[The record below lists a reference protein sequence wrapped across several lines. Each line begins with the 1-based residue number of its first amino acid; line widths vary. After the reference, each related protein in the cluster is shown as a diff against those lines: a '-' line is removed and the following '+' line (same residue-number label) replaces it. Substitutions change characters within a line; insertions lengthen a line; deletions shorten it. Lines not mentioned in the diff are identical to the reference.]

1 MNMHVKSDAPTLQ
14 MRLHQVLRKLRS
26 WGWPT
31 LTGMALAAAGIVLVL
46 TSHHLRSEHRIL
58 QQRNIAVER
67 MAPKLPLSNVRP
79 IPAIL
84 PGAVNYTADLARI
97 FDIAKDHGIALGSG
111 DYRDADRV
119 AIPVDIRLV
128 DLRFEESYPKLKEF
142 LAALLN
148 TMPHVA
154 VEDLRVERKDN
165 LATRHRV
172 TLKLALVYRTNAPSA
187 QAPATETKIV
197 NHRPMSSGGGVPL

>member
-1 MNMHVKSDAPTLQ
+1 MNAHIAGYTPRLK
-14 MRLHQVLRKLRS
+14 MRLHQVFRKLRS

-31 LTGMALAAAGIVLVL
+31 LTGMALSATGIVLVL
-46 TSHHLRSEHRIL
+46 TSHHLRSEHKIL
-58 QQRNIAVER
+58 QQRNNVAER
-67 MAPKLPLSNVRP
+67 MASKLNSSNVRP

-84 PGAVNYTADLARI
+84 PSDVNYTADLARI

-111 DYRDADRV
+111 DYRDADRM

-128 DLRFEESYPKLKEF
+128 GLRFEEGYPKLKEF

-154 VEDLRVERKDN
+154 VEDLRIERKDS

-172 TLKLALVYRTNAPSA
+172 TLKLALVYRANVPSA
-187 QAPATETKIV
+187 QATGAETKIL
-197 NHRPMSSGGGVPL
+197 NQRPIGSGGGRPL

>member
-1 MNMHVKSDAPTLQ
+1 MNAHVGSGPPMLK
-14 MRLHQVLRKLRS
+14 MRFHQVLRKLS
-26 WGWPT
+26 FWGWPT
-31 LTGMALAAAGIVLVL
+31 LTGVALGAAGMVLVL
-46 TSHHLRSEHRIL
+46 TSHHLRSELKIL
-58 QQRNIAVER
+58 QQRNNTGER
-67 MAPKLPLSNVRP
+67 TAPRPNPGNVRP

-84 PGAVNYTADLARI
+84 PGAVSYTADLARI

-148 TMPHVA
+148 TIPHVA
-154 VEDLRVERKDN
+154 VEDLRVERKDS

-172 TLKLALVYRTNAPSA
+172 TLKLALVYRTSVPGA
-187 QAPATETKIV
+187 QTPAADTRV
-197 NHRPMSSGGGVPL
+197 LHPGPMSPGGGLPL

>member
-1 MNMHVKSDAPTLQ
+1 MNTQVKIGAATLQ
-14 MRLHQVLRKLRS
+14 MRLHHVSRKLRS
-26 WGWPT
+26 LGWPT
-31 LTGMALAAAGIVLVL
+31 LTGMALGAAGMVLVL
-46 TSHHLRSEHRIL
+46 ASHHLRSEHKVL
-58 QQRNIAVER
+58 QQGNIAVER

-84 PGAVNYTADLARI
+84 PGAGNYTADLARI
-97 FDIAKDHGIALGSG
+97 FDLAKDHGIALGSG
-111 DYRDADRV
+111 DYRNADRV

-154 VEDLRVERKDN
+154 VEDLRIERKDN
-165 LATRHRV
+165 LATRHKV
-172 TLKLALVYRTNAPSA
+172 TLKLALVYRTNVPNA
-187 QAPATETKIV
+187 QG
-197 NHRPMSSGGGVPL
+197 PMSSGGGLPL

>member
-1 MNMHVKSDAPTLQ
+1 
-14 MRLHQVLRKLRS
+14 MRLHHVSRKLRA

-31 LTGMALAAAGIVLVL
+31 LTGMSLGAAGIVLVL
-46 TSHHLRSEHRIL
+46 ASHHLRSEHKIL
-58 QQRNIAVER
+58 EQRNLAVER
-67 MAPKLPLSNVRP
+67 MAPRPSLSNVRP

-84 PGAVNYTADLARI
+84 PGTVNYTADLARI

-154 VEDLRVERKDN
+154 VEELRIERKDGV
-165 LATRHRV
+165 ATRHRV
-172 TLKLALVYRTNAPSA
+172 TLKLALVYRTNVPSA
-187 QAPATETKIV
+187 QTPSAEAGIV
-197 NHRPMSSGGGVPL
+197 SQRPMSSGGGLPL